1 MISNKDLRVEDGN
14 IIINGEKHP
23 LDPAVDALIKRA
35 NTVQGKLSALDT
47 RLDAIEALEKTASGN
62 PISLTGA
69 AEAYAMGLSMTIEAT
84 QSGSGDPSPENVR
97 PISGLTEGKV
107 TRTGKNLFGN
117 IELNKSISSETGE
130 DLDGVNHGFRTV
142 GKIRTVGYNAI
153 TLTFLDS
160 EYKGSFIVLQYSDSA
175 YIGVVEEIQCAQIQ
189 YPYNRTLT
197 LNPETTYIRIKG
209 WYGINVSSINTAQFQ
224 VTLGTTATAYEPY
237 TATNATITFSQTVYG
252 GSVDFKTG
260 EVTVTH
266 GMVDLGSLN
275 WHYDSNT
282 LRFYAVMPEDSAEPI
297 ADGRQGV
304 CSIYPV
310 INAPYLEV
318 DKALMYN
325 NRNYGTSKAVFV
337 LNSSYTDAATFKTA
351 MSGVQLCYELATP
364 TTLTLTPA
372 ELELLKGNNT
382 ISGNGVTINIDY
394 IGR

>member
-84 QSGSGDPSPENVR
+84 QSGSGDPSPTNVR

-107 TRTGKNLFGN
+107 TRTGKNL
-117 IELNKSISSETGE
+117 LPVT
-130 DLDGVNHGFRTV
+130 LDGIKSANTSGTWSGNSYIINGVTFTVNT
-142 GKIRTVGYNAI
+142 
-153 TLTFLDS
+153 DS
-160 EYKGSFIVLQYSDSA
+160 DLNVVSIDVSGTSNSSIDFYFYKGQMDIIDDSILSTEVIRA
-175 YIGVVEEIQCAQIQ
+175 VGFDEYIGTIGITTGYDAAHIPSGTYTNCALYIAANIVMNNLLFK
-189 YPYNRTLT
+189 PMIRLAT
-197 LNPETTYIRIKG
+197 ETDPT
-209 WYGINVSSINTAQFQ
+209 F
-224 VTLGTTATAYEPY
+224 EPY
-237 TATNATITFSQTVYG
+237 TATSATITFGQTVYG

-260 EVTVTH
+260 KVTVTH
-266 GMVDLGSLN
+266 GNIASYNGESIN
-275 WHYDSNT
+275 
-282 LRFYAVMPEDSAEPI
+282 EPWLSSMDKYVSG
-297 ADGRQGV
+297 ATPTTGAQV
-304 CSIYPV
+304 VYP
-310 INAPYLEV
+310 L
-318 DKALMYN
+318 
-325 NRNYGTSKAVFV
+325 T
-337 LNSSYTDAATFKTA
+337 
-351 MSGVQLCYELATP
+351 TP